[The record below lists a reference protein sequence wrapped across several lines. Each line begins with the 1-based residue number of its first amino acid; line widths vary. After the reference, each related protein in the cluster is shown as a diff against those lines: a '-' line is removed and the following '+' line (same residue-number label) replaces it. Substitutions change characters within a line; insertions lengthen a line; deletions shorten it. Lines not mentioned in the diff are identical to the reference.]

1 MAKVVDVGDKAPA
14 FAIKA
19 AVSGRQVTIPA
30 DRLVVLLFHSQKT
43 IEAVRVVQ
51 RAVREAAYSAET
63 VLIASVLDLQK
74 VPRLLRGVAEAA
86 IEKVYR
92 GIAEKVPPPY
102 QPEEYVVILPD
113 WKGSITAAYGVS
125 GIDEAGCVIVVNRQG
140 MVAGRYQ
147 GTDDLGIETVTLL
160 QRLQAPA

>member
-19 AVSGRQVTIPA
+19 AVSGRQVSVPA
-30 DRLVVLLFHSQKT
+30 DRLVVLLFHNQKT

-51 RAVREAAYSAET
+51 RAVREAAYSADT
-63 VLIASVLDLQK
+63 VLIASVLDLQR
-74 VPRLLRGVAEAA
+74 VPRLLRGAAEGA

-92 GIAEKVPPPY
+92 AIAEKVPPPY
-102 QPEEYVVILPD
+102 QAEDYVVILPD
-113 WKGSITAAYGVS
+113 WKGSITAVYGVS
-125 GIDEAGCVIVVNRQG
+125 GIDEAGCVIVVDRQG

-147 GTDDLGIETVTLL
+147 GADDLGEQTVALL